1 MLFSLKNKLFFLQ
14 YVIIKLYLIA
24 SDIVASRGNLEWISQ
39 LGDSKMGIFFNT
51 ELAVPLFQIIV
62 LMLFST
68 MALLFG
74 KVRIALIINYV
85 FTFYWAYIFNRDY
98 LMSLGLNKFDSYTLI
113 YFLFG
118 LIIILVAMVGFL
130 FQKNN

>member
-1 MLFSLKNKLFFLQ
+1 
-14 YVIIKLYLIA
+14 
-24 SDIVASRGNLEWISQ
+24 
-39 LGDSKMGIFFNT
+39 MGIFFNT

-74 KVRIALIINYV
+74 KVRIALIINYI